1 MVYQRGRSAVL
12 KVFQGAKFVGNSVEL
27 RRLRGVVGQ
36 SGAHRGGSGCGAG
49 WKVKRVEK
57 GEKGEKGENS
67 DLTLGCECGN
77 VTSRAAS
84 IWLDEMTV
92 SLVYSS

>member
-1 MVYQRGRSAVL
+1 M
-12 KVFQGAKFVGNSVEL
+12 
-27 RRLRGVVGQ
+27 
-36 SGAHRGGSGCGAG
+36 
-49 WKVKRVEK
+49 KRVEK

>member
-1 MVYQRGRSAVL
+1 MVCQRGRSAVL
-12 KVFQGAKFVGNSVEL
+12 KVFRGAKFVGNSVEL

-57 GEKGEKGENS
+57 GEKGENS